1 MVVSPAMNLSSELKT
16 WVLLK
21 TMVKTLRLLN
31 EKLNEQN
38 VILKRIADRI
48 APEVL
53 QEPVEQGIRS
63 VDYSED
69 VQQALLIEFTE
80 KHLRDLG
87 RPPTDDE
94 MIEHL
99 DEIAER
105 TAKARHDR
113 P

>member
-1 MVVSPAMNLSSELKT
+1 MNLSSELKT
-16 WVLLK
+16 WLLLK
-21 TMVKTLRLLN
+21 RLVGLTSALEN
-31 EKLNEQN
+31 HFREQN
-38 VILKRIADRI
+38 ALLKRIADRL

-69 VQQALLIEFTE
+69 VTQALLIEFTE
-80 KHLRDLG
+80 KSIRDLG
-87 RPPTDDE
+87 RPPTDEE

-105 TAKARHDR
+105 TARARRD
-113 P
+113 